1 MDAVQQAV
9 SDPTERPTS
18 PPGVTRCHRP
28 AARRDV
34 LCGFLLC
41 ANISGTPR
49 LGELSGEVATT
60 TFFHQNRYVD
70 CRWAPPP
77 RGQGHSVAPLG
88 TWALWGPLVNPVGT
102 RTWWCACVT
111 SLGMGA

>member
-1 MDAVQQAV
+1 MSGPA
-9 SDPTERPTS
+9 ERPAS
-18 PPGVTRCHRP
+18 PPAVTRCHRP
-28 AARRDV
+28 AAGRDV

-77 RGQGHSVAPLG
+77 RGRGHGVTPMGTWGQGGPHVNPLG
-88 TWALWGPLVNPVGT
+88 TRA
-102 RTWWCACVT
+102 WWCACAT
-111 SLGMGA
+111 SLGMGT